1 MIKCRLSILM
11 GERKLRVAD
20 VARGTGLS
28 RSTVTSLYKE
38 TAERVDLDTID
49 ALCDFLGCE
58 VGELFVRETG
68 RASAVQ

>member
-11 GERKLRVAD
+11 GEQKLRVAD

-38 TAERVDLDTID
+38 TAERIDLDTID
-49 ALCDFLGCE
+49 ALCGFLDCE
-58 VGELFVRETG
+58 VGELFVRKP
-68 RASAVQ
+68 

>member
-38 TAERVDLDTID
+38 TAERVDLNAID
-49 ALCDFLGCE
+49 ALCEFLDCD
-58 VGELFVRETG
+58 VGDLFVRTKD
-68 RASAVQ
+68 SQ

>member
-38 TAERVDLDTID
+38 TAERIDLDTID
-49 ALCDFLGCE
+49 ALCEFLDCE
-58 VGELFVRETG
+58 VGELFVREK
-68 RASAVQ
+68 

>member
-1 MIKCRLSILM
+1 M

-38 TAERVDLDTID
+38 TAERIDLDTID
-49 ALCDFLGCE
+49 ALCEFLDCE
-58 VGELFVRETG
+58 VGELFVREK
-68 RASAVQ
+68 

>member
-38 TAERVDLDTID
+38 TAERIDLDTID
-49 ALCDFLGCE
+49 ALCKFLDCE
-58 VGELFVRETG
+58 VGELFVRDT
-68 RASAVQ
+68 R

>member
-20 VARGTGLS
+20 VARGTDLS

-38 TAERVDLDTID
+38 TAERVDLNTID
-49 ALCDFLGCE
+49 SLCEFLDCE
-58 VGELFVRETG
+58 VGDLFVRKSG
-68 RASAVQ
+68 

>member
-28 RSTVTSLYKE
+28 RSTVTRLYKE
-38 TAERVDLDTID
+38 TAERIDLDTID
-49 ALCDFLGCE
+49 ALCEFLDCE
-58 VGELFVRETG
+58 VGELFVREK
-68 RASAVQ
+68 

>member
-20 VARGTGLS
+20 VARGANLS

-49 ALCDFLGCE
+49 ALCEFLDCE
-58 VGELFVRETG
+58 VGELFVRAG
-68 RASAVQ
+68 GPD

>member
-49 ALCDFLGCE
+49 ALCGFLECE
-58 VGELFVRETG
+58 VGDLFVRE
-68 RASAVQ
+68 AD

>member
-38 TAERVDLDTID
+38 TAERSDLDTID
-49 ALCDFLGCE
+49 ALCEFLDCE
-58 VGELFVRETG
+58 VGELFVREK
-68 RASAVQ
+68 

>member
-1 MIKCRLSILM
+1 MIKCRLSTLM

-20 VARGTGLS
+20 VARATKLS

-49 ALCDFLGCE
+49 ALCEFLECE
-58 VGELFVRETG
+58 VGELLYRE
-68 RASAVQ
+68 Q

>member
-20 VARGTGLS
+20 VARETGLP

-38 TAERVDLDTID
+38 TAERIDLDTID
-49 ALCDFLGCE
+49 VLCEFFDCD
-58 VGELFVRETG
+58 VGDLFY
-68 RASAVQ
+68 RA